1 MMDSL
6 DGDNTHAGDI
16 TRRLKQE
23 HIRVIEEE
31 NKLHLLTTLKKR
43 GLSTRDIMA
52 FIKKQADN
60 RTILKSLDKGLA
72 SRAMTYKIRDCKSV
86 LFVHRKNR
94 SDLKTEYIRSTGGKK
109 YHIRRILRS
118 ARNEYNKQDLRSKQ
132 KMEKKIQH
140 LGSIQKEWD
149 NLYKNPVKPFEP
161 TRTPPRLKEYSGLS
175 VFGLPSNL
183 PARQASLGPFIC
195 DNSIRLTEGERKVL
209 SRDPKYSLM
218 TDCSSEDF
226 DTESERSLAKHRYG
240 TAVKNEREKKEKK
253 RISDATKTPQKGNSE
268 TEKNREDTLK
278 HIWEESKHRHIF
290 DPFTKVVDFSNR
302 RPTDYEMNTRVKLPR
317 PLDLEGEFQCEIRR
331 RAYKE
336 TFDSYQQIKGVKP
349 VSKQD
354 NTRANLASGSDIASN
369 K

>member
-1 MMDSL
+1 MSFGSPATVGILLVSFVLSKSSLYCDNTMMDSL

-132 KMEKKIQH
+132 KMEKK
-140 LGSIQKEWD
+140 
-149 NLYKNPVKPFEP
+149 NP
-161 TRTPPRLKEYSGLS
+161 TSG
-175 VFGLPSNL
+175 VN
-183 PARQASLGPFIC
+183 
-195 DNSIRLTEGERKVL
+195 
-209 SRDPKYSLM
+209 
-218 TDCSSEDF
+218 
-226 DTESERSLAKHRYG
+226 SERMG
-240 TAVKNEREKKEKK
+240 
-253 RISDATKTPQKGNSE
+253 
-268 TEKNREDTLK
+268 
-278 HIWEESKHRHIF
+278 
-290 DPFTKVVDFSNR
+290 
-302 RPTDYEMNTRVKLPR
+302 
-317 PLDLEGEFQCEIRR
+317 
-331 RAYKE
+331 
-336 TFDSYQQIKGVKP
+336 
-349 VSKQD
+349 
-354 NTRANLASGSDIASN
+354 
-369 K
+369 